1 MESAL
6 LTASNFE
13 IAPADWQHTP
23 PSVQQMMLCLL
34 KRVDALEQEVHS
46 LRVEN
51 ERLREQTRRSSR
63 NSSQPPSCEAPS
75 VPPRPPRES
84 SGKKR
89 GAQPGHEGHQRT
101 LYPVEACRSV
111 SDHRP
116 AACGA
121 CGTALCGDDPHPF
134 RHQVVELPE
143 VKPLVEEHRLHQRW
157 CPACG
162 AVTRA
167 PWPAEVSASGYGPR
181 LVATVGMLSGPYR
194 QSERQTRQALADLYQ
209 VTVALG
215 TINTMRQE
223 VSAAVAEPV
232 VEATACAH
240 AQDVTNADETGWVQ
254 GNSDGANPERRKAWL
269 WVMVTTWVI
278 VFQVHLNRGQAA
290 AKALLGTCGGF
301 LITDRWTGYSW
312 WPLERRQVCWAH
324 LLRDFHK
331 IAERGDESQRIG
343 EGLLE
348 QARTLFVLWQRVRDG
363 TLRRADFALAVEPI
377 QQRVSEWLSEGAAYR
392 PARGEKSARARTA
405 RTCQELLKVELAL
418 WLFVRVEG
426 IEPTKNAAE
435 RALRPAVI
443 WRRTSFGT
451 QSAEGSAFVAR
462 MLTVIETLRAQERNV
477 VAYLTHACAAARQGE
492 PAPSLLP
499 QRSLS
504 QAGTHSIPL
513 AA

>member
-1 MESAL
+1 M
-6 LTASNFE
+6 
-13 IAPADWQHTP
+13 
-23 PSVQQMMLCLL
+23 
-34 KRVDALEQEVHS
+34 
-46 LRVEN
+46 
-51 ERLREQTRRSSR
+51 
-63 NSSQPPSCEAPS
+63 
-75 VPPRPPRES
+75 
-84 SGKKR
+84 
-89 GAQPGHEGHQRT
+89 
-101 LYPVEACRSV
+101 
-111 SDHRP
+111 
-116 AACGA
+116 
-121 CGTALCGDDPHPF
+121 
-134 RHQVVELPE
+134 
-143 VKPLVEEHRLHQRW
+143 EEHRLHQLC

-194 QSERQTRQALADLYQ
+194 HSARQTRQARADFSP

-215 TINTMRQE
+215 TLTTMRQE

-232 VEATACAH
+232 VEAPAFAQ

-254 GNSDGANPERRKAWL
+254 GNSDGAHPERRTAWL
-269 WVMVTTWVI
+269 WVMVTTWVS
-278 VFQVHLNRGQAA
+278 VLQVPLNRGPAA
-290 AKALLGTCGGF
+290 AKALLGTGGGF
-301 LITDRWTGYSW
+301 LSTARWTGYSW

-324 LLRDFHK
+324 LLRDLHK

-343 EGLLE
+343 AGLLE
-348 QARTLFVLWQRVRDG
+348 QARPLCVRWQRVRAG
-363 TLRRADFALAVEPI
+363 TLCRADVALAVEPI
-377 QQRVSEWLSEGAAYR
+377 QPRVSEWLSEGAAYR
-392 PARGEKSARARTA
+392 PAREEKSARARTA
-405 RTCQELLKVELAL
+405 RTCQALLQVELAL

-435 RALRPAVI
+435 RALRPAGI
-443 WRRTSFGT
+443 WRRTSCGT

-477 VAYLTHACAAARQGE
+477 VEYLTHACAAARQGE

-499 QRSLS
+499 QLSLS